1 MLLTQDE
8 REHTGVSIYYREN
21 GGSYSRQDVIIDEE
35 TGKGRRGCLFK
46 CSGRE
51 EETDFAAIIECM
63 LEYVAK

>member
-1 MLLTQDE
+1 M
-8 REHTGVSIYYREN
+8 IYYREN

-51 EETDFAAIIECM
+51 EETNFAAIIECM